1 MGDICNPK
9 SLTHAFN
16 DCQWVF
22 HAAGFPEQWMK
33 NDDTFQAV
41 NVQGTANMIDTALNA
56 KIELHSHQHYRCF
69 FRH

>member
-1 MGDICNPK
+1 M
-9 SLTHAFN
+9 T
-16 DCQWVF
+16 
-22 HAAGFPEQWMK
+22 GFPEQWMK